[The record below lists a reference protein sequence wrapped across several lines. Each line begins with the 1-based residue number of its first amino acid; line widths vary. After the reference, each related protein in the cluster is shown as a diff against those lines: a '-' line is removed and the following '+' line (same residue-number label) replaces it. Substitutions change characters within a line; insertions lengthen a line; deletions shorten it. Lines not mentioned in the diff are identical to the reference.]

1 MLNTKRAFLCFG
13 VSSIAWAIASAFTP
27 ARSLQQQRPS
37 SSSVLFAYDDGS
49 YGDGSYDQGGY
60 EAGAYDQGGYND
72 GNAYAN
78 NDDLLQVREFL
89 QINYPY
95 FYSILDKNEEV
106 WKAIGD
112 TEEGA
117 EVGFTVFVPSD
128 EALQNLGEDKQRQL
142 TDERNFETIQKIAA
156 YHVIGEPVTAEAL
169 FEAGGVVTVGG
180 EVPIER
186 SVQGGF
192 FGFGGTEDGSVRL
205 NQAKVMRSAYV
216 GNGLVHEVD
225 NLVSPS
231 IMWRYMDQ
239 LRIPGSS

>member
-1 MLNTKRAFLCFG
+1 MLLPT
-13 VSSIAWAIASAFTP
+13 
-27 ARSLQQQRPS
+27 
-37 SSSVLFAYDDGS
+37 LFAYDDGS
-49 YGDGSYDQGGY
+49 YSQAGYDQGNYDQEGYDQGGY
-60 EAGAYDQGGYND
+60 DQAGYDGG
-72 GNAYAN
+72 GSYAN
-78 NDDLLQVREFL
+78 NDDLLQIREFL
-89 QINYPY
+89 QSNYPA
-95 FYSILDKNEEV
+95 FYSLLDKNEDV
-106 WKAIGD
+106 WKAIGE
-112 TEEGA
+112 TEEGN

-128 EALQNLGEDKQRQL
+128 EALQNLGEDKQNQL
-142 TDERNFETIQKIAA
+142 LDDRNLETTQKIAA

-169 FEAGGVVTVGG
+169 YEAGGVVTVGG

-205 NQAKVMRSAYV
+205 NQARVLRSAYV